1 MTPGSSSPAAGA
13 AEPAPRP
20 APPVEERPSRIEPSG
35 PPVEVVTGTGYT
47 NETYG
52 FRIFKPP
59 TWRSYPQLIR
69 PRTPLVAALGTPDE
83 STLLLIGRESCNG
96 TLDDY
101 ARGAERLLQQ
111 FYEDYRPQGEHPS
124 EVAGLRAIER
134 SFTARDGDHFW
145 TGMAVYIA
153 RGRYCYT
160 LLGLTTAGETV
171 PFQQA
176 VLHRVAKSLE
186 FAGVRLCLP
195 QLSSRAGPDAVRMT
209 ARELVLGDF
218 GEVEVGDAHG
228 GYDHLEGLLAGGA
241 HCRAQQLHLIEHFL
255 QALVEAQVADGVL
268 HLAAFDQV
276 DPIARHPVRIFA

>member
-1 MTPGSSSPAAGA
+1 MHRILLLLAVLVLVAAPARAEEFILKDGSRIVGKIVGYEKDAFRVETSFGIAIIYKDKIERIVMTPGSSSPAAGA
-13 AEPAPRP
+13 PKAEPAPRP
-20 APPVEERPSRIEPSG
+20 ASPVEDRLSRVEPSG

-134 SFTARDGDHFW
+134 SFTARDGDRFW

-186 FAGVRLCLP
+186 FLP
-195 QLSSRAGPDAVRMT
+195 
-209 ARELVLGDF
+209 E
-218 GEVEVGDAHG
+218 
-228 GYDHLEGLLAGGA
+228 
-241 HCRAQQLHLIEHFL
+241 
-255 QALVEAQVADGVL
+255 
-268 HLAAFDQV
+268 
-276 DPIARHPVRIFA
+276 

>member
-1 MTPGSSSPAAGA
+1 MHRISLLIAALVLVAAPARAEEFLLKDGTKIVGKIVGYEKDAFRVETSFGIAIIYKDKIERIVMTPGSSSPAAGA
-13 AEPAPRP
+13 PKMEPTPRS
-20 APPVEERPSRIEPSG
+20 APPAEERPSRIEPSG

-83 STLLLIGRESCNG
+83 STLLLIGRESYNG

-101 ARGAERLLQQ
+101 ARGAERLLRQ

-134 SFTARDGDHFW
+134 NFTARDGDRFW

-176 VLHRVAKSLE
+176 VLHRVANSLE
-186 FAGVRLCLP
+186 FLP
-195 QLSSRAGPDAVRMT
+195 
-209 ARELVLGDF
+209 E
-218 GEVEVGDAHG
+218 
-228 GYDHLEGLLAGGA
+228 
-241 HCRAQQLHLIEHFL
+241 
-255 QALVEAQVADGVL
+255 
-268 HLAAFDQV
+268 
-276 DPIARHPVRIFA
+276 